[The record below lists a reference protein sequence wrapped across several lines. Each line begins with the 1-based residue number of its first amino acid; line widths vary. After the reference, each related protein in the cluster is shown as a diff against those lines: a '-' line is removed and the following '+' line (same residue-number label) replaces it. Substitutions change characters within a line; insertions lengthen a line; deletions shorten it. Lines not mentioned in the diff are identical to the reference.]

1 MYEPATPEPTLE
13 DIAAASAAVSG
24 KFPTAVIEAFLP
36 PLTSHLGQK
45 LVPLSAG
52 HELLLAQIDH
62 PLATGRKWD
71 DQDVL
76 MALFL
81 FSRPSRIS
89 FALVAD
95 GTLEAE
101 FFAFIDAIPAT
112 DIPALGKDMVS
123 HWVRSR
129 NTALAMENEHA
140 KAQKKTAGS
149 VGGSTPLPR
158 LARRMVGFL
167 NKLFMTFR
175 YRRFSP

>member
-1 MYEPATPEPTLE
+1 MSEKPSQEPTLE
-13 DIAAASAAVSG
+13 DIAAASAAMEG
-24 KFPTAVIEAFLP
+24 KFPTAVLDAFLP

-52 HELLLAQIDH
+52 HELLLAQIQH
-62 PLATGRKWD
+62 PLAVGGKWD

-81 FSRPSRIS
+81 FSRPSRLS
-89 FALVAD
+89 FAMVAD

-101 FFAFIDAIPAT
+101 FFAFIDAIPSA

-140 KAQKKTAGS
+140 KAQKKTADS
-149 VGGSTPLPR
+149 DGGSTRLRQLAKR
-158 LARRMVGFL
+158 LAGCLTRLFTTFL
-167 NKLFMTFR
+167 L
-175 YRRFSP
+175 RRFSR

>member
-1 MYEPATPEPTLE
+1 MSEPATPEPTLE

-52 HELLLAQIDH
+52 HELLLAQIEH
-62 PLATGRKWD
+62 PLSTGRKWD

-89 FALVAD
+89 FAMVAD

-101 FFAFIDAIPAT
+101 FFAFIDAIPAA

-123 HWVRSR
+123 HWMRSR
-129 NTALAMENEHA
+129 NTALAMGNEHS
-140 KAQKKTAGS
+140 KSQKKTADS
-149 VGGSTPLPR
+149 AGGSTPSRPPVKLITGILTWLSTMFRLP
-158 LARRMVGFL
+158 
-167 NKLFMTFR
+167 KS
-175 YRRFSP
+175 SP